1 MGTENTKL
9 NFLLDLLDA
18 NHDYAYVSVVEFK
31 SLYNDFYNRIE
42 IIVPKIGRLCLYQNF
57 IETPNDEQIP
67 RFKVFY
73 SSIDDK
79 NHIKCI
85 KSPVLLAKA
94 VRIIY
99 GIKKF
104 CEQNPQFRITN
115 EKSLIKKIEKN
126 KKTFEKIYMDNIQE
140 RRHNWFDNFYER

>member
-1 MGTENTKL
+1 M
-9 NFLLDLLDA
+9 
-18 NHDYAYVSVVEFK
+18 
-31 SLYNDFYNRIE
+31 YNDFYNRIE